1 MKSRSPGFKTASKAC
16 KSNLDRKMILR
27 SKKLKLKKL
36 MEVQIVQRLLQVNS
50 QIQLLY
56 LSLDYKSGPLT
67 TKRRRALWIC
77 MFVTSILL
85 RMLSTRSSSKLV
97 LVPSRKSSL
106 LSLRLMSRTTLSI
119 ITSTKSILK

>member
-27 SKKLKLKKL
+27 LKKLKLKKL
-36 MEVQIVQRLLQVNS
+36 MEVLIVQRLLQVNS

-77 MFVTSILL
+77 MFVMSILL

>member
-85 RMLSTRSSSKLV
+85 RMHSTRSSSKLV

>member
-67 TKRRRALWIC
+67 TKRRRALWTC
-77 MFVTSILL
+77 MFVMSILL

>member
-27 SKKLKLKKL
+27 LKKLKLKKL

-67 TKRRRALWIC
+67 IKRRRALWIC